1 MTIVYPRDYLSKS
14 VGTTVTQKP
23 ALSTKNHLQMR
34 NVYTWWFWLRTVFTI
49 TYDTGR
55 FFFSHRLKA
64 ANAEIAKNNPQ
75 EGKVNNVTNLLAITE
90 ILADDS
96 ATDSRKTRS
105 LKFVFARIIDN
116 KTFYQQGWSSW
127 SEVEKIIKK
136 TSGFTEQKDN
146 LALYAP
152 PSL

>member
-1 MTIVYPRDYLSKS
+1 
-14 VGTTVTQKP
+14 
-23 ALSTKNHLQMR
+23 
-34 NVYTWWFWLRTVFTI
+34 
-49 TYDTGR
+49 
-55 FFFSHRLKA
+55 
-64 ANAEIAKNNPQ
+64 
-75 EGKVNNVTNLLAITE
+75 LLAITE